1 MNIALPHF
9 NSSTLR
15 ELARLAFPMV
25 VSQGAHAVML
35 FTDRLFMSRID
46 AVHMSASL
54 GGGIAAFFGIALF
67 SGLLAYGNALVAQY
81 YGAGQLS
88 KCPRVLSQGILMA
101 LACTP
106 IVLLIAYGIWIA
118 FAHMGH
124 DPEQVEL
131 ERIYFT
137 ILISV
142 CFFSLCK
149 TCLGSYFSGIG
160 RTKIVMIAEVSG
172 MIMNVPVS
180 YALVFGSLGL
190 PELGIAGAAIGTVVG
205 SLFALAIFFA
215 FYFWRE
221 HSHLFKVWESF
232 VFDNAIFR
240 RYLRLGLPSGLEAFL
255 NIAAFNIFLLM
266 FQSYGVAAG
275 ASAAIVFN
283 WDIVSFVP
291 LMGLNIGVISLI
303 GRFVGAKDMART
315 NEVVFSGFLIALGY
329 SSFLALCFVIFREPL
344 VNVFATPGG
353 DFEEIRKLST
363 FMMVGMASYVMA
375 DAVILISGGVL
386 RGAGDTRWLMYCS
399 VIQRWI
405 QLLIQYFVIVVYA
418 LGAEVSW
425 LVFVASIIINAVI
438 YFARL
443 KGGKWRTQEALNRVM
458 SD

>member
-1 MNIALPHF
+1 MELATPHF
-9 NSSTLR
+9 NRQTLR
-15 ELARLAFPMV
+15 ELAHIAFPMV

-35 FTDRLFMSRID
+35 FTDRLFMSRLD

-54 GGGIAAFFGIALF
+54 GGGIAAFFAIALF
-67 SGLLAYGNALVAQY
+67 AGLLAYGNALVAQY
-81 YGAGQLS
+81 YGAGELS
-88 KCPRVLSQGILMA
+88 KCPKVVTQGVLMSA
-101 LACTP
+101 LCTP
-106 IVLLIAYGIWIA
+106 VVLIVAYGIWVA

-131 ERIYFT
+131 ERIYFS
-137 ILISV
+137 ILILA

-149 TCLGSYFSGIG
+149 ACIASYFSGIG
-160 RTKIVMIAEVSG
+160 RTKIVMIAEVLG
-172 MIMNVPVS
+172 MVVNVPVS
-180 YALVFGSLGL
+180 YVLIFGALGF
-190 PELGIAGAAIGTVVG
+190 PEWGIAGAALGTVIG
-205 SLFALAIFFA
+205 NLFALAIFVG

-221 HSHLFKVWESF
+221 HSQLFEVRKSF
-232 VFDNAIFR
+232 GFDRAIFN
-240 RYLRLGLPSGLEAFL
+240 RYLRLGLPSGLENFL

-303 GRFVGAKDMART
+303 GRFVGAKDMERT
-315 NEVVFSGFLIALGY
+315 DEVVFSGFLIALCY
-329 SSFLALCFVIFREPL
+329 SSFLAVCFVIFREPL
-344 VNVFATPGG
+344 VNVFVTPGG
-353 DFEEIRKLST
+353 DFEEIRQLST

-386 RGAGDTRWLMYCS
+386 RGAGDTRWLMYS
-399 VIQRWI
+399 SIIQRWL
-405 QLLIQYFVIVVYA
+405 QLVIQYFVIVVYE

-425 LVFVASIIINAVI
+425 LVFVASIIINAII

-443 KGGKWRTQEALNRVM
+443 KGGRWRRQEALDRVM
-458 SD
+458 AE